1 MGLGSI
7 ILAVFAFLCMIAGA
21 LFVMVPFLGTMLSF
35 LSPVLAIT
43 GVVLGGVALSR
54 AKQGMGESEG
64 LATAGL
70 VLNIVAFVPAMFV
83 ALTCGLCN
91 TLCTG
96 AYLQPSDPSAGV
108 PWDRDGGVGSNPI
121 EDLFAEPDSGEPPA
135 PVPDP
140 QGTQGSPDPQGA
152 QGSPDPQ
159 GAQGS
164 PDPQG
169 AQGSP
174 DPQGAQGAS
183 VTPRGTPSETPMQRR
198 GDQTPLPPPPLPPG
212 PAGALRQSA
221 RAPSR

>member
-7 ILAVFAFLCMIAGA
+7 ILAIFAFLCMIAGA

-70 VLNIVAFVPAMFV
+70 VLNIVAFIPAMFV

-96 AYLQPSDPSAGV
+96 AYLQPSDPNARV
-108 PWDRDGGVGSNPI
+108 PWDRDGGAGSNPI
-121 EDLFAEPDSGEPPA
+121 EELFEEPDAGEP
-135 PVPDP
+135 VPQGTADP
-140 QGTQGSPDPQGA
+140 QGTVAPQGTADPQGTA
-152 QGSPDPQ
+152 APQGTADPQ
-159 GAQGS
+159 G
-164 PDPQG
+164 
-169 AQGSP
+169 
-174 DPQGAQGAS
+174 
-183 VTPRGTPSETPMQRR
+183 TPMQRE

-212 PAGALRQSA
+212 PAGALR
-221 RAPSR
+221 RAPRP

>member
-96 AYLQPSDPSAGV
+96 AYLQPSDPNARV

-121 EDLFAEPDSGEPPA
+121 EELFAEPDAGEPA
-135 PVPDP
+135 PRPQP
-140 QGTQGSPDPQGA
+140 QGTGPQSTPEPQSA
-152 QGSPDPQ
+152 QGSQD
-159 GAQGS
+159 
-164 PDPQG
+164 
-169 AQGSP
+169 
-174 DPQGAQGAS
+174 
-183 VTPRGTPSETPMQRR
+183 TPGPEGTPMQRQ

-212 PAGALRQSA
+212 PAGTLRRGA
-221 RAPSR
+221 RAPSP